1 MVIQAIFEKAYSKL
15 EMKHRLKEGQGSQ
28 TEVDESCGGC
38 HKKADTIIETWPS
51 SCAEIKEKQKQVE
64 KVNTGLKKVLS
75 LLMSLIK
82 ILTVKALVTTF
93 SLACVAG
100 VHLSFLHTQVPFLIF
115 SQWKKKD
122 SRNWR
127 GKRDNIVTRCKLFK

>member
-28 TEVDESCGGC
+28 TEVESCGGC
-38 HKKADTIIETWPS
+38 HKKADTIIETRPS

-64 KVNTGLKKVLS
+64 KVNTGLKNVLS

-115 SQWKKKD
+115 SQ
-122 SRNWR
+122 
-127 GKRDNIVTRCKLFK
+127 